1 MKSKLKIAKETAR
14 KDITCFIA
22 NGKKPNV
29 IVDLLEGKEIGTK
42 FQA

>member
-1 MKSKLKIAKETAR
+1 
-14 KDITCFIA
+14 ITCFIA